1 MSNFVSQQDFNEML
15 IWETAII
22 MLRKPERDMAYGDE
36 ASWHFIETVLTG
48 ENDRKACIHFLK
60 SEAAHLAKLGT
71 ECIKIGSER
80 SRELCSLLRNIEP
93 NAGVNRITLAGRLP
107 IQVLYLGWIDSM
119 ALLRKG
125 MGFYSLSRL

>member
-1 MSNFVSQQDFNEML
+1 MSSFVNQQDFNEML

-22 MLRKPERDMAYGDE
+22 MLRKPERDMPYGDE

-71 ECIKIGSER
+71 ECIKVGSER
-80 SRELCSLLRNIEP
+80 SRELCFCSATVSKEREVVQRVYSQRGKEKYSNIRKKGSKAKLRLATKAKETLL
-93 NAGVNRITLAGRLP
+93 A
-107 IQVLYLGWIDSM
+107 
-119 ALLRKG
+119 
-125 MGFYSLSRL
+125 

>member
-1 MSNFVSQQDFNEML
+1 MSSFVNQQDFNEML

-71 ECIKIGSER
+71 ECIKVGSER
-80 SRELCSLLRNIEP
+80 SRELCLLLCNIEP
-93 NAGVNRITLAGRLP
+93 NAGGEQNNPGRK
-107 IQVLYLGWIDSM
+107 VVDSGIVPRM
-119 ALLRKG
+119 D
-125 MGFYSLSRL
+125 